1 MYLNVLENY
10 KKKNNINRP
19 IILDG
24 ALGSILE
31 FAFPQLNDKDIWM
44 TKFILDHPQEIQNIY
59 SQYVQNGANIITTS
73 TFRTNPYS
81 LSRFYEKNLFSS
93 FISSSEYVE
102 KAVKLA
108 LEFKNDNNIL
118 VAGSNPPAEDCYIKR
133 TIKDYETLKDNQ
145 YNHINDL
152 IKFGADFIL
161 NETLSHFDEIDI
173 VTKICYNN
181 NIPSVVSLYFDEN
194 LNLICGKS
202 LYDTISYID
211 TNFNLLA
218 VSTNCI
224 DYKNFKKMTANKN
237 LLTNLKN
244 RFGYYLN
251 CGDLSPNDMR
261 GILQEFEY
269 LDPIFVGTCCMSNPG
284 YTGSINDFYKIIK

>member
-1 MYLNVLENY
+1 MYINVLEDY
-10 KKKNNINRP
+10 KKRNNINRP

-31 FAFPQLNDKDIWM
+31 FSFPQLNDKDIWM
-44 TKFILDHPQEIQNIY
+44 TKFIFDQPHEIKNIY
-59 SQYVQNGANIITTS
+59 SQYILKGANIITTS

-81 LSRFYEKNLFSS
+81 LSTFYEKNTHSS
-93 FISSSEYVE
+93 FISSSQYVE
-102 KAVKLA
+102 RAVKLA
-108 LEFKNDNNIL
+108 LEFKNDENIL

-133 TIKDYETLKDNQ
+133 TIKDYEKLKDNH

-152 IKFGADFIL
+152 FKYGADFIL
-161 NETLSHFDEIDI
+161 NETLGHFDEIDI

-181 NIPSVVSLYFDEN
+181 DIPSVVSLYFDES

-202 LYDTISYID
+202 VFDTISYID

-224 DYKNFKKMTANKN
+224 DYKTFKKMTENKN
-237 LLTNLKN
+237 LLTNLRN

-251 CGDLSPNDMR
+251 CGDLCPKDMS
-261 GILQEFEY
+261 GILKKFAY
-269 LDPIFVGTCCMSNPG
+269 LDPIFVGTCCMSNPD
-284 YTGSINDFYKIIK
+284 YTESINDFYK